1 MLSHNNVVNNIV
13 FFLIDAQHV
22 PGLSITVS
30 IQKPL
35 PSPLLPMSF
44 SLRCSQPTH
53 LSKPFVYSVYDAGK

>member
-1 MLSHNNVVNNIV
+1 MLSHNNVVNDIV

-44 SLRCSQPTH
+44 SLRCS
-53 LSKPFVYSVYDAGK
+53 